1 MTMKFSSSVQKNP
14 DKNRLYNLL
23 SIFWVVQMSFSLR
36 YAFLISVLTFICLET
51 PRLAAARL
59 PQDEVDALNLITKK
73 LGANGWNFN
82 ADSCGENLPHVQLM
96 DPDKNVTCDCEFA
109 NNTCH
114 ITSLKFK
121 RFSLAG
127 ELPPELVQ
135 LPYLESIDLS
145 YNELGG
151 SIPSEWASLQL
162 KKIALL
168 ANRLSG
174 NIPRYLGSFTSLAY
188 LDLELNQF
196 SGMIP
201 RELGKLVNLETLI
214 LSSNKLD
221 GNLPKELAELKN
233 LTDFR
238 INDNNFNGSI
248 PDFVQNWKQLKRLE
262 LVASGLEGP
271 IPSSI
276 SALKTLTDLRITDI
290 NFTNQSFPD
299 LSNIVG
305 LSRLLLR
312 NCNISGEIP
321 PYIWEMSELR
331 VLDLSFNKLH
341 GNLPNAI
348 TTETLVFIFLSGNL
362 LTGNI
367 PMFRKGMSVDLS
379 YNNFSQQSSG
389 KPACQQGMDVTLNL
403 FRSSSMGKDIG
414 GACMDDLTCNKYW
427 HSMYINCGG
436 QNVKTNGSTF
446 EGDAAASSGA
456 AIFYQSEDEWG
467 ISSTGDFMD
476 DNDFQN
482 RAYIENMSSLN
493 INELYQTARV
503 SPISLTYYHRC
514 LENGN
519 YTVSLHFAEIRL
531 KNDNTYN
538 SLGRRLFDVYIQNN
552 LAEKDFNIEVEAAG
566 VAKPVT
572 KTHNA
577 SVTNNILDIRLYWAG
592 KGTTRIPVSGVY
604 GPLIS
609 AISVY
614 PNFKPRFS
622 GGGKTRTVPIILGV
636 VGFCLVFSALA
647 IFWWKCYFRVK
658 KKRQKGLEGIEI
670 QTVSFTLKQIKA
682 ATGNFDPANKI
693 GEGGFG
699 PVYKGMLPDGTVIAV
714 KQLSSKSSQG
724 NREFLNE
731 IGVISCM
738 QHPHLVKLHG
748 CCIEGDQLL
757 LVYEYMENNS
767 LSRALFGPENQLHL
781 DWKTRQ
787 KICIGI
793 AKGLSFLHEESRLK
807 IVHRD
812 IKVTNVLLDKDLNPK
827 ISDFGL
833 AKLDEREKTYISTR
847 VAGTVGYMAPEYALW
862 GRLTYKADVY
872 SFGIVAL
879 EIVSG
884 KHNKSCGPDDQFSCL
899 LDWACH
905 LEQNGNL
912 MELVDQKLGSEFNKV
927 EAERLIK
934 VALLCANASPSLR
947 PIMSEV
953 VSMIEGTRIIPDV
966 IPEPHSEDLR
976 FKAIR
981 GQHERIR
988 SSLRGNQNSSSILDR
1003 LDNNSSHVHTDDDD
1017 PYETDEELNARF
1029 DTRSK
1034 HYKQPDSRSEVSTL
1048 SETAVSSTCVHD
1060 PFDINISS

>member
-1 MTMKFSSSVQKNP
+1 MF
-14 DKNRLYNLL
+14 
-23 SIFWVVQMSFSLR
+23 FSLR
-36 YAFLISVLTFICLET
+36 YAFLISILALSCLET
-51 PRLAAARL
+51 ERLAAAEL

-73 LGANGWNFN
+73 MGANGWNFN
-82 ADSCGENLPHVQLM
+82 ADSCGEYLPRVRPT
-96 DPDKNVTCDCEFA
+96 DPERNISCNCSE

-114 ITSLKFK
+114 IVSLKFK

-127 ELPPELVQ
+127 ELPPELNQ

-145 YNELGG
+145 YNYLNG
-151 SIPSEWASLQL
+151 SIPSEWAPLQL
-162 KKIALL
+162 KSIALL

-174 NIPRYLGSFTSLAY
+174 NIPSYLGNLTSLTY

-201 RELGKLVNLETLI
+201 HELGKLVNLKTLI

-221 GNLPKELAELKN
+221 GNLPMELSKLRN

-248 PDFVQNWKQLKRLE
+248 PDFVENWKQLKRLE
-262 LVASGLEGP
+262 MVASGLEGP

-276 SALKTLTDLRITDI
+276 SALETLTDLRITDI
-290 NFTNQSFPD
+290 TSTDQSFPD
-299 LSNIVG
+299 LSNITG
-305 LSRLLLR
+305 LTRLLLR
-312 NCNISGEIP
+312 GCNISGEIP
-321 PYIWEMSELR
+321 LYIWEMSKLR
-331 VLDLSFNKLH
+331 ILDLSFNKLR
-341 GNLPNAI
+341 GELPNAI

-367 PMFRKGMSVDLS
+367 PMFRKGMTVDLS
-379 YNNFSQQSSG
+379 YNNFSEQSTG
-389 KPACQQGMDVTLNL
+389 QPACQQRTDVTLNL
-403 FRSSSMGKDIG
+403 FRSSSMGNDLG
-414 GACMDDLTCNKYW
+414 GACMDDLKCDQYW
-427 HSMYINCGG
+427 HSLYINCGG
-436 QNVKTNGSTF
+436 QNVQINGSTY
-446 EGDAAASSGA
+446 EGDAAVSGGA
-456 AIFYQSEDEWG
+456 GLFYQSADEWG
-467 ISSTGDFMD
+467 LSSTGDFMD

-482 RAYIENMSSLN
+482 RAYTENVPSLN
-493 INELYQTARV
+493 INELYQTARI
-503 SPISLTYYHRC
+503 SPISLTYYRRC

-519 YTVSLHFAEIRL
+519 YTVSLHFAEIRFT
-531 KNDNTYN
+531 NDNTFN
-538 SLGRRLFDVYIQNN
+538 SLGRRLFDIYIQNN
-552 LAEKDFNIEVEAAG
+552 LVEKDFNIEVQAAG

-572 KTHNA
+572 EIHNA
-577 SVTNNILDIRLYWAG
+577 IVTNNILEIRLFWAG
-592 KGTTRIPVSGVY
+592 KGTRRIPVSGVY

-609 AISVY
+609 AISVD

-622 GGGKTRTVPIILGV
+622 REEKTKTVPIIVGVV
-636 VGFCLVFSALA
+636 VGFCLIFSVLA
-647 IFWWKCYFRVK
+647 IFWWRCCFRIN
-658 KKRQKGLEGIEI
+658 KKRRKGLEGIEI

-682 ATGNFDPANKI
+682 ATDNFDPANKI

-699 PVYKGMLPDGTVIAV
+699 PVYKGLLPDGTVIAV

-767 LSRALFGPENQLHL
+767 LSRALFGPEHQLHL

-787 KICIGI
+787 KICVGI
-793 AKGLSFLHEESRLK
+793 AKGLAFLHEESRLK

-833 AKLDEREKTYISTR
+833 AKLDEREKTFISTR

-884 KHNKSCGPDDQFSCL
+884 KYNMSCGPENQYSCL

-905 LEQNGNL
+905 LERNGNL
-912 MELVDQKLGSEFNKV
+912 IELVDRKLGSEFNKV
-927 EAERLIK
+927 EAQRMIK
-934 VALLCANASPSLR
+934 VALLCANASPLLR

-953 VSMIEGTRIIPDV
+953 VSMLEGTRIIPEV
-966 IPEPHSEDLR
+966 IPEPISEDLR

-981 GQHERIR
+981 GHQEQTR
-988 SSLRGNQNSSSILDR
+988 SLRERGNQTILDR
-1003 LDNNSSHVHTDDDD
+1003 SATSSSYVCTDDDLW
-1017 PYETDEELNARF
+1017 ETDTESNVRSN
-1029 DTRSK
+1029 TRSK
-1034 HYKQPDSRSEVSTL
+1034 QHESPAEVSTSVL
-1048 SETAVSSTCVHD
+1048 PVTASSSTSV
-1060 PFDINISS
+1060 